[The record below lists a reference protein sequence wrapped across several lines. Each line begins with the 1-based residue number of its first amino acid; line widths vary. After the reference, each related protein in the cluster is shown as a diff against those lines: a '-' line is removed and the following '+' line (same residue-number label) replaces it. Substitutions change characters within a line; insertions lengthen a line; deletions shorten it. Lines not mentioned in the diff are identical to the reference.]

1 MTWISRTEVVSLLG
15 FVPFGEILTR
25 TWQAEAPA
33 GVGVGFACTADA
45 TVLFENCP
53 PSHGR
58 TDVFGVTHEEFVG
71 VHSGRVYQIR
81 KSNSRISSRTG

>member
-1 MTWISRTEVVSLLG
+1 MPWTSQTEIVPFFG

-58 TDVFGVTHEEFVG
+58 TDVFGVPHEEFVS
-71 VHSGRVYQIR
+71 VHSRQV
-81 KSNSRISSRTG
+81 